1 MFVTLTLLVSF
12 GIADVVYKLPRICP
26 AETFWRDVVPPCIV
40 VYVTD
45 EFSNTVSIL
54 KCPVTGQYYQTRTW
68 EKFDIDAHNL
78 VKAFLTTNNILGVVA
93 TDLVGYVSVTVK
105 QGKVTFGYPFD
116 YRFPTALSCTE
127 ENDNFLRQ
135 PIMQNM
141 VDGDFVSYISNG
153 TNFSAWATFAAKDN
167 KLHWHNCE
175 TFELLEKAPIPDAD
189 ADFLYYR
196 MQDTNTHMT
205 ISGGVYSKNSGFRS
219 FEEFGVEGATH
230 RPFTTLR
237 EVNWADNLLGGVSKW
252 TREFKPTSIRD
263 PRKFYVRLSSGE
275 RAFAMIHGDRKKLF
289 SPITHSALTV
299 ENTEI
304 EGFEPIADGAY
315 KEEDCYSKNEVA
327 EIWDDFSSDRGWF
340 DMALEKLCG
349 EHYIYGKPIKSL
361 WGAFKYWIL
370 FIYVPGVLWKRTRPA
385 FLKPLQILLK
395 LLKCVW
401 RRKR

>member
-1 MFVTLTLLVSF
+1 MKSAFVIVFCLAFALSSYS
-12 GIADVVYKLPRICP
+12 GNERP
-26 AETFWRDVVPPCIV
+26 ANLMQWESVPPCRILK
-40 VYVTD
+40 VTD
-45 EFSNTVSIL
+45 GSGRCFEIL
-54 KCPVTGQYYQTRTW
+54 KCPKTGEW
-68 EKFDIDAHNL
+68 FEKDKWIRYDVSKLN
-78 VKAFLTTNNILGVVA
+78 KAALTGFMMDSIQVPSIT
-93 TDLVGYVSVTVK
+93 GYVSVEVK
-105 QGKVTFGYPFD
+105 QGKTVFGYPFVD
-116 YRFPTALSCTE
+116 ASA
-127 ENDNFLRQ
+127 NSNFLAA
-135 PIMQNM
+135 PLMQNA
-141 VDGDFVSYISNG
+141 VDGDFVSYVTGGENVCL
-153 TNFSAWATFAAKDN
+153 WATYAAKDN
-167 KLHWHNCE
+167 LLHWHSNE
-175 TFELLEKAPIPDAD
+175 TFMVVETAPYPDTYGN
-189 ADFLYYR
+189 FLYYR
-196 MQDTNTHMT
+196 MQNKTNASP
-205 ISGGVYSKNSGFRS
+205 ILGVVAAPAVTSYSFHELGIEEAAKRAAQSYEERRS
-219 FEEFGVEGATH
+219 Q
-230 RPFTTLR
+230 
-237 EVNWADNLLGGVSKW
+237 WADSLINGACEW

-361 WGAFKYWIL
+361 WGAFKYWIV
-370 FIYVPGVLWKRTRPA
+370 FIYAPGVWWKRTRPT
-385 FLKPLQILLK
+385 FLKPLLILLR